1 MAVGDREMTS
11 FSPLNLYTFA
21 AVRGEFLRPDVR
33 ALLAGASV
41 GPFSRVTIWHD
52 GMLQSVP
59 DPKSAGIRKRLDA
72 LLFPEGLP
80 RLNETK
86 QLDAPGMQSDRK
98 RSLGSTHVYVC

>member
-1 MAVGDREMTS
+1 MTS
-11 FSPLNLYTFA
+11 FSPLNFYTFA
-21 AVRGEFLRPDVR
+21 AARGEFLRPDVR

-72 LLFPEGLP
+72 LLFPEGYRARTRRNSSMP
-80 RLNETK
+80 QECNPIGNVRRE
-86 QLDAPGMQSDRK
+86 AP
-98 RSLGSTHVYVC
+98 HVYVC